1 MAPVVP
7 IIDMSDFEARRD
19 EVTAQLMEAAE
30 NIGFFQVRMQA
41 AMQLYGAHG
50 RQPTHEL
57 RLAPYALRV
66 YMHSTLASIPWCYFS
81 QVLHAADMRS
91 ASWCSACMSAVV
103 LVAECPQVPQV
114 VNHGIPLELVNSMF
128 AASARCVGTVPYVLP
143 CVRRLASGTA
153 AASLTIM
160 S

>member
-41 AMQLYGAHG
+41 AMQLCGAHG

-57 RLAPYALRV
+57 RLAPWRPPGVHAQHFGV
-66 YMHSTLASIPWCYFS
+66 HSMLLLQPNTA
-81 QVLHAADMRS
+81 
-91 ASWCSACMSAVV
+91 CS
-103 LVAECPQVPQV
+103 
-114 VNHGIPLELVNSMF
+114 
-128 AASARCVGTVPYVLP
+128 
-143 CVRRLASGTA
+143 
-153 AASLTIM
+153 
-160 S
+160 